1 MPLLLLPPQPPP
13 GQPTGCI
20 DLQVTADDVSVL
32 VFSNSDVALSSLGKN
47 GSQSQLLTSLM
58 DEIPFGEIQVTSGY
72 GNLITESVFAVGGV
86 DLTTNQG
93 NAIIKNSFA
102 KLFTDLKR
110 YLNQMADIN
119 LNQRYK
125 RKIRLAPQKK
135 RTTLLDFPLLH

>member
-1 MPLLLLPPQPPP
+1 M
-13 GQPTGCI
+13 
-20 DLQVTADDVSVL
+20 SVL

-102 KLFTDLKR
+102 KYVNVEAIMGDVEGVDVAAFKDIAKILAALTPKSTTKLLVTDFGAI
-110 YLNQMADIN
+110 QMKSDNGDCLSTGIFA
-119 LNQRYK
+119 
-125 RKIRLAPQKK
+125 
-135 RTTLLDFPLLH
+135 